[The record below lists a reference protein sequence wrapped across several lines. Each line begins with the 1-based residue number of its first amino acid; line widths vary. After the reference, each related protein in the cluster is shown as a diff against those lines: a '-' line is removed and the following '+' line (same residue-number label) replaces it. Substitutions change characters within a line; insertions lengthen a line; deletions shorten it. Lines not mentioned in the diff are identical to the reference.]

1 MQLVQKEIL
10 NFLKNSVHMN
20 RGDLTIEFTNLKG
33 RLEKIYANKYER
45 RPFLYLD
52 LLSWLE
58 SKIENVPVAQV
69 VKRRLNDGKGY
80 KF

>member
-1 MQLVQKEIL
+1 MQMVQKEII
-10 NFLKNSVHMN
+10 NFLKNSVYMN
-20 RGDLTIEFTNLKG
+20 RKDLTTEFTNLKG

-58 SKIENVPVAQV
+58 SKIEHVPVAQV
-69 VKRRLNDGKGY
+69 VKRRLNNGKGY
-80 KF
+80 QF